1 MGEPAQ
7 PGEDQ
12 LTTIVVEG
20 PPANANARAIRDYA
34 KKFEEFKKAMGKIFE
49 DHRDLNVHLR
59 QITYV
64 KKDQPH
70 A

>member
-20 PPANANARAIRDYA
+20 PSRTADKKALDDYRAN
-34 KKFEEFKKAMGKIFE
+34 FEKFKKDMAKLFNDNPTLKI
-49 DHRDLNVHLR
+49 RLR
-59 QITYV
+59 QILYV
-64 KKDQPH
+64 KKE
-70 A
+70 